1 MHDHRRAANPR
12 SPFPYLRFFRIL
24 SPAPDREFQK
34 DERRNMKRET
44 LRMLWLGTALAMFG
58 LASIVSPSIEAI
70 QSDKPVKTFKIEDLA
85 WLSGDWETA
94 PGRMQ
99 IDEHWTKVAGNSLI
113 GMSRT
118 VAGGKTVFFEYLR
131 IEARGAEIFYV
142 AHPKART
149 PGTDFKLVKLN
160 GQEAVFENPAHDFPK
175 RIIYRKNGD
184 GALTARV
191 EGDGTEKEKAQDF
204 HYRPIPKAN

>member
-1 MHDHRRAANPR
+1 MQSGTSLKRLLLITVLAICGLA
-12 SPFPYLRFFRIL
+12 SSL
-24 SPAPDREFQK
+24 SPAIR
-34 DERRNMKRET
+34 
-44 LRMLWLGTALAMFG
+44 A
-58 LASIVSPSIEAI
+58 V
-70 QSDKPVKTFKIEDLA
+70 QSDQPAQTFKIEDLA

-99 IDEHWTKVAGNSLI
+99 IDEHWSKVAGDSLI

-131 IEARGAEIFYV
+131 IETRGTDIYYV

-149 PGTDFKLVKLN
+149 PGTDFKLVRLR
-160 GQEAVFENPAHDFPK
+160 GQEAIFENPAHDFPK

-184 GALTARV
+184 GTLTARV
-191 EGDGTEKEKAQDF
+191 EGNGTEKEKPRDF
-204 HYRPIPKAN
+204 HFLPIPRAN

>member
-1 MHDHRRAANPR
+1 M
-12 SPFPYLRFFRIL
+12 
-24 SPAPDREFQK
+24 Q
-34 DERRNMKRET
+34 RET
-44 LRMLWLGTALAMFG
+44 LRKLWLGTAVVVFG
-58 LASIVSPSIEAI
+58 LASIFTPATQAI
-70 QSDKPVKTFKIEDLA
+70 QADNPAQAFKIEDLA
-85 WLSGDWETA
+85 WISGDWETA

-99 IDEHWTKVAGNSLI
+99 IDEHWAKVAGGSLI

-131 IEARGAEIFYV
+131 IEARGAEIYYV

-149 PGTDFKLVKLN
+149 PGTDFKLVRLA
-160 GQEAVFENPAHDFPK
+160 GQEAVFENLAHDFLK

-184 GALTARV
+184 GTLTARV
-191 EGDGTEKEKAQDF
+191 EGDGTEKEKPQNF

>member
-1 MHDHRRAANPR
+1 M
-12 SPFPYLRFFRIL
+12 I
-24 SPAPDREFQK
+24 
-34 DERRNMKRET
+34 
-44 LRMLWLGTALAMFG
+44 FG
-58 LASIVSPSIEAI
+58 LAPTPAPTIRAM
-70 QSDKPVKTFKIEDLA
+70 QSEKPAQTFKIEDLA

-99 IDEHWTKVAGNSLI
+99 NDEHWTKVAGGSLI

-131 IEARGAEIFYV
+131 IEARGDGVYYV

-149 PGTDFKLVKLN
+149 PGTDFKLTRLT

-175 RIIYRKNGD
+175 RIIYRKTAD
-184 GALTARV
+184 DALTARV
-191 EGDGTEKEKAQDF
+191 EGDGTEKEKPQDF
-204 HYRPIPKAN
+204 HYRPVPRAN

>member
-1 MHDHRRAANPR
+1 MRNE
-12 SPFPYLRFFRIL
+12 IL
-24 SPAPDREFQK
+24 K
-34 DERRNMKRET
+34 T
-44 LRMLWLGTALAMFG
+44 LWLGAALMIFG
-58 LASIVSPSIEAI
+58 LAPTPAPTIRAM
-70 QSDKPVKTFKIEDLA
+70 QSEKPAQPFKIEDLA

-99 IDEHWTKVAGNSLI
+99 IDEHWTKVAGGSMI

-131 IEARGAEIFYV
+131 IEARGDGVYYV

-149 PGTDFKLVKLN
+149 PGTDFKLTRLT

-175 RIIYRKNGD
+175 RIIYRKTAD

-191 EGDGTEKEKAQDF
+191 EGDGTEKEKPQDF
-204 HYRPIPKAN
+204 HYRPVPRAN

>member
-1 MHDHRRAANPR
+1 MK
-12 SPFPYLRFFRIL
+12 LRI
-24 SPAPDREFQK
+24 SAPVYIV
-34 DERRNMKRET
+34 
-44 LRMLWLGTALAMFG
+44 TALYAG
-58 LASIVSPSIEAI
+58 LAAVSFLEMRCLAGDTAI
-70 QSDKPVKTFKIEDLA
+70 QSDKPAQTFKIEDRA

-99 IDEHWTKVAGNSLI
+99 IDEHWTKVAGSSLI

-131 IEARGAEIFYV
+131 IEARGADIYYV

-149 PGTDFKLVKLN
+149 PGTDFKLTRLTT
-160 GQEAVFENPAHDFPK
+160 QEAVFENPAHDFPK

-184 GALTARV
+184 STLTARV
-191 EGDGTEKEKAQDF
+191 EGDGTEKEKPQDF
-204 HYRPIPKAN
+204 HYRPITKAN